1 MFILNVLI
9 IKTKVMEALDNLKKT
24 YKEMDCNEKQKI
36 QGGTRQKSVVIWSRM
51 AIAEE
56 CTDHILG
63 C

>member
-1 MFILNVLI
+1 MFILIVLI

-24 YKEMDCNEKQKI
+24 YKEMDRNEKQKI
-36 QGGTRQKSVVIWSRM
+36 QGGTQQKSVVIWSRM
-51 AIAEE
+51 AITEE

>member
-1 MFILNVLI
+1 
-9 IKTKVMEALDNLKKT
+9 MEALDNLKKT